1 MPLDLSAVDHLVQA
15 LARQQQQTAEATP
28 RPNASIGVAPYA
40 ALVGGHAV
48 DIGSTLDGWRRGLR
62 ETNPVIGDSPARL
75 MAAKAGGALLTS
87 LGMRWLDKR
96 GHDTLAKIIGYGGG
110 IYSGAQGAR
119 NLTLGRDK

>member
-28 RPNASIGVAPYA
+28 QPTASIGVAPYA
-40 ALVGGHAV
+40 ALIGGHAFDAGATV
-48 DIGSTLDGWRRGLR
+48 DGWRRGLR
-62 ETNPVIGDSPARL
+62 ETNPLIGDSHSKL
-75 MAAKAGGALLTS
+75 LAAKAGGALLTS

-96 GHDTLAKIIGYGGG
+96 GHDKLAKFIGYGGG